1 MIERLGNRMTDWA
14 QRWVPDPF
22 VFAVALTGV
31 TFGLALLVTDA
42 GLWQAV
48 DGWGKGFWELLAF
61 GMQMCIVLVTGHAL
75 ASSTPVKRGIT
86 WLADRPRTA
95 RSAVA
100 MVAAV
105 AAVCGLLNWGLGL
118 IAGALLARETA
129 VRGQAR
135 GLQVHYPLLA
145 AAGYVGL
152 LVWHGGFSGSVP
164 LLIATEGHFL
174 EKSIGVIPIRATL
187 FSPLNLTV
195 AVALLVLIPVV
206 SAALH
211 PKDRVKTARD
221 FDVDVEETSEE
232 ADEGGSPARRIER
245 SRIVS
250 LVAGALGIAF
260 LVRTVW
266 VSGFHPNLNLVNLA
280 FLSLGLLLHKHPAAY
295 VAAVADGA
303 KACAGIILQF
313 PFYGGIMGVMKYTGL
328 MTAMAAAATHH
339 VGPALYP
346 LVTFLS
352 AGLVNLFVPSGGGQ
366 WAVQGPIAVEA
377 ARMLHLSL
385 PRTAMAVA
393 FGDEWTNMLQPFW
406 ALALLGITRL
416 RAGDIMGYTVI
427 YLVVALPVYLLA
439 LAFIPV

>member
-1 MIERLGNRMTDWA
+1 MVERLGNRMSDWA
-14 QRWVPDPF
+14 RKWVPDPF
-22 VFAVALTGV
+22 VLAVALTLV
-31 TFGLALLVTDA
+31 TLVLALLVTDA
-42 GLWQAV
+42 TWWQAL

-75 ASSTPVKRGIT
+75 ASSGPVRRGIA
-86 WLADRPRTA
+86 WLAERPGTP

-100 MVAAV
+100 MVAAA
-105 AAVCGLLNWGLGL
+105 AAVSGLLNWGLGL
-118 IAGALLARETA
+118 IVGALLARETA
-129 VRGQAR
+129 VRGEAR
-135 GLQVHYPLLA
+135 GLRLHYPLLA

-164 LLIATEGHFL
+164 LLIATKGHFL
-174 EKSIGVIPIRATL
+174 EASIGVVPIRDTL
-187 FSPLNLTV
+187 FSPLNVTV
-195 AVALLVLIPVV
+195 ALALLVLIPAV

-211 PKDRVKTARD
+211 PRERVRTARD
-221 FDVDVEETSEE
+221 YGVQVEEPE
-232 ADEGGSPARRIER
+232 AEANQDGSPARRIER
-245 SRIVS
+245 HRAVS
-250 LVAGALGIAF
+250 LAAGALGAAY
-260 LVRTVW
+260 LGRTVW
-266 VSGFHPNLNLVNLA
+266 MNGFHPDLNLVNLA
-280 FLSLGLLLHKHPAAY
+280 FLSLGLLLHEHPAAY

-303 KACAGIILQF
+303 RACAGIILQF

-346 LVTFLS
+346 MVTFLS
-352 AGLVNLFVPSGGGQ
+352 AGVVNLFVPSGGGQ

-377 ARMLHLSL
+377 ARMLHLAI

-416 RAGDIMGYTVI
+416 RAGDIMGYTLI
-427 YLVVALPVYLLA
+427 YLVVSLPVYLLA
-439 LAFIPV
+439 LAFVPV